1 MRGAIERWR
10 DETGDPYVLGLVRIA
25 LGVLLLGNALR
36 AGRELVRGYFGDV
49 FHWPLVPEAFV
60 PSRSVYAV
68 LVGLQIALALLV
80 IVGKKARFAL
90 AASALT
96 GAYVL
101 ACDRLGYHH
110 NRYALFCYALLLS
123 FAPCDRSFR
132 PGAPVDR
139 VGPLWAARLA
149 ALQVSIVY
157 LASSGSKLFD
167 PDWRGGTVILE
178 RLRLYGGQAVTAGVP
193 ARWMQGIAQPG
204 PTSVLAKLAIAT
216 ELFLAFGLW
225 SRRTRVMAL
234 WMGVWFHLTIEITSR
249 VEGFTWLT
257 LAMYALF
264 VTPDVHARRLS
275 FDASRPAGRAGGWVV
290 ARLDWLA
297 RFRVEPAQGGQ
308 VPPHLI
314 VVVDRDGKTATGVRA
329 LALVTRCTALLFP
342 LWVPLAVVA
351 CFTHERATTPRE

>member
-10 DETGDPYVLGLVRIA
+10 DETGDPYVLGLVRVA

-49 FHWPLVPEAFV
+49 FHWPLLPEALV
-60 PSRSVYAV
+60 PSRGVYAV
-68 LVGLQIALALLV
+68 VVGLQMALAMLV
-80 IVGKKARFAL
+80 VVGTKARFAL
-90 AASALT
+90 AASALI
-96 GAYVL
+96 GAFVL

-132 PGAPVDR
+132 LGAPVDR

-157 LASSGSKLFD
+157 VASSGSKLFD

-178 RLRLYGGQAVTAGVP
+178 RLRLYGGRAVAAGVP
-193 ARWMQGIAQPG
+193 ARWIEGIAQPG
-204 PTSVLAKLAIAT
+204 PASLLAKLAIAT
-216 ELFLAFGLW
+216 ELFVAIGLW
-225 SRRTRVMAL
+225 SRRTRALAL
-234 WMGVWFHLTIEITSR
+234 WAGVWFHLTIEVTSR

-264 VTPDVHARRLS
+264 VTPDVRARRLS
-275 FDASRPAGRAGGWVV
+275 FDKSRVAGRASEWVV

-297 RFRVEPAQGGQ
+297 RFQVEPAVAGQ
-308 VPPHLI
+308 VPPRRI
-314 VVVDRDGKTATGVRA
+314 AIAVDRDGRTATGVRA
-329 LALVTRCTALLFP
+329 LALVTRCTPLLFP
-342 LWVPLAVVA
+342 LWVLLAA
-351 CFTHERATTPRE
+351 AAWFTREVE